1 MEPRLKNRYDTE
13 VRPALLKE
21 FGYQNTMQVPRLQ
34 KIVLNISLKEAIQN
48 AKLLEAAAEELAA
61 ITGQKP
67 IIRKARI
74 SIANFKL
81 REGMPIG
88 VKVTLRRE
96 RMWEFFDRLIT
107 LAIPRI
113 RDFRGVQSNGFDGR
127 GNFSMGLT
135 EQIIFPEI
143 EYDKIKKV
151 SGMNISFVTTAPT
164 DAEAR
169 ALLEKIGLPFRK

>member
-13 VRPALLKE
+13 VRAALLKE
-21 FGYQNTMQVPRLQ
+21 FGYQNAMQVPRLQ

-48 AKLLEAAAEELAA
+48 AKLLEAASEELAA

-113 RDFRGVQSNGFDGR
+113 RDFRGVQTNGFDGR

>member
-21 FGYQNTMQVPRLQ
+21 FGYQNVMQVPRLQ

-48 AKLLEAAAEELAA
+48 AKLLEAASEELAA

-113 RDFRGVQSNGFDGR
+113 RDFRGVQTTGFDGR

-169 ALLEKIGLPFRK
+169 ALLEKIGLPYRK

>member
-1 MEPRLKNRYDTE
+1 MEPRLKVRYDSE

-21 FGYQNTMQVPRLQ
+21 FGYQNPMQVPRLQ

-96 RMWEFFDRLIT
+96 RMWEFFDRLVT

-113 RDFRGVQSNGFDGR
+113 RDFRGVQTNGFDGR

-169 ALLEKIGLPFRK
+169 SLLEKIGLPFRK

>member
-113 RDFRGVQSNGFDGR
+113 RDFRGVQTNGFDGR

>member
-1 MEPRLKNRYDTE
+1 MEPRLKVRYDSE

-21 FGYQNTMQVPRLQ
+21 FGYQNPMQVPRLQ

-74 SIANFKL
+74 SI
-81 REGMPIG
+81 G

-96 RMWEFFDRLIT
+96 RMWEFFDRLVT

-113 RDFRGVQSNGFDGR
+113 RDFRGVQTNGFDGR

-135 EQIIFPEI
+135 EQIIFPALES
-143 EYDKIKKV
+143 DKIKKV

-169 ALLEKIGLPFRK
+169 SLLEKIGLPFRK